1 MRTVIIKAHSMDEQQ
16 TLFLQKGI
24 KYLSQASEIIGN
36 KLGQSISDEIDKL
49 FNVQPQNRNDYG
61 KKE

>member
-16 TLFLQKGI
+16 TLFPPKGI

-36 KLGQSISDEIDKL
+36 KLGQSISDEINKL